1 MAPTSNAGRVALPA
15 ANVPLVS
22 RDVITRKTGEVISVK
37 TPDFPEG
44 ASTKVFNYLGNQ
56 WTRGRGQG
64 SRQITAV
71 RPKASQPLQWG
82 LLVTVKNVC
91 FYHHAGVDC
100 RFAGKCNNFHAP
112 LGAIMS
118 DLPRRTPVQIGKLPR
133 RLRAQFNKDLRLHAA
148 DQEKIDQMRKEFLDQ
163 EDADAESEDASDD
176 DPRAELEKFAEEYRA
191 AKRAKLGHPAEPSHS
206 AEPPPL
212 PSAPASV
219 PVESAATPPASSI
232 PMSAT
237 PAPAVEV
244 APPAPAST
252 GTAGEGT
259 PEEEE
264 IVTA

>member
-1 MAPTSNAGRVALPA
+1 MSMAPTSNAGQVALPA

-22 RDVITRKTGEVISVK
+22 RDVITRKGGEVISVK

-44 ASTKVFNYLGNQ
+44 ASTKVFNYQ

-100 RFAGKCNNFHAP
+100 RFARKCNNFHAP

-133 RLRAQFNKDLRLHAA
+133 RLRAQFSKDLRLHAA
-148 DQEKIDQMRKEFLDQ
+148 DQEKIDQMRRDFLDQ
-163 EDADAESEDASDD
+163 EDADAESDDASDD
-176 DPRAELEKFAEEYRA
+176 NNPQAELDKFAEEYRA

-206 AEPPPL
+206 AVPPPL

-219 PVESAATPPASSI
+219 PVEPAAIPPASSI
-232 PMSAT
+232 PMGAT
-237 PAPAVEV
+237 PAPEVEV
-244 APPAPAST
+244 TPPAPAST
-252 GTAGEGT
+252 RTAGEGT
-259 PEEEE
+259 PAEEE
-264 IVTA
+264 IVIA